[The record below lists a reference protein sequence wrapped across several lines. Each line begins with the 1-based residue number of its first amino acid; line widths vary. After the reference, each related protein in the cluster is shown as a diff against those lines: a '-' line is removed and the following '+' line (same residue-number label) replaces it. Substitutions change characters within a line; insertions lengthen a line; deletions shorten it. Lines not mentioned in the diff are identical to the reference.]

1 MEMEPS
7 PGSYGTAYNAPHST
21 ASYGASYNSVIQ
33 SYGGQFQGNDGRV
46 TEVSDLTQDEE
57 VQLYSS
63 TKERRKWDQLGDLF
77 AILKTVEHL
86 EAVR

>member
-1 MEMEPS
+1 MSS
-7 PGSYGTAYNAPHST
+7 PTSYGP
-21 ASYGASYNSVIQ
+21 SYSAVIQ
-33 SYGGQFQGNDGRV
+33 SYGGQYHQRSNEGV
-46 TEVSDLTQDEE
+46 TKVDDITQDEEEVDEE
-57 VQLYSS
+57 VQLYSN

>member
-1 MEMEPS
+1 MSS
-7 PGSYGTAYNAPHST
+7 PTSYGP
-21 ASYGASYNSVIQ
+21 SYSAVIQ
-33 SYGGQFQGNDGRV
+33 SYGGQYHQRSNEGV
-46 TEVSDLTQDEE
+46 TEIGDISQDEE